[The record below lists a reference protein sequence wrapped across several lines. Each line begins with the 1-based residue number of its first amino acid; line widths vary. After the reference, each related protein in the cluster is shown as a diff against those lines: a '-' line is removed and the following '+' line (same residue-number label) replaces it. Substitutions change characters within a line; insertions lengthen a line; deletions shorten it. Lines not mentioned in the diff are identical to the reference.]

1 MSGWA
6 KIEIEFQPETH
17 DSNDVMLMLATYFKG
32 EDGFPTAVVTLTG
45 FAPDADSVIY
55 HSGSNLDHLAD
66 RIWALNRNQTIT
78 AIKELRAQTG
88 LGLKESKDAIDA
100 AAARNP

>member
-1 MSGWA
+1 MAWA
-6 KIEIEFQPETH
+6 KIEIEFQPDMH
-17 DSNDVMLMLATYFKG
+17 DANDVMLMLANYFQQ
-32 EDGFPTAVVTLTG
+32 DGIPTAVVTLAG
-45 FAPDADSVIY
+45 FAPDADSALY
-55 HSGSNLDHLAD
+55 HSGPNMDHLAD
-66 RIWALNRNQTIT
+66 RIWALNRNQKIT